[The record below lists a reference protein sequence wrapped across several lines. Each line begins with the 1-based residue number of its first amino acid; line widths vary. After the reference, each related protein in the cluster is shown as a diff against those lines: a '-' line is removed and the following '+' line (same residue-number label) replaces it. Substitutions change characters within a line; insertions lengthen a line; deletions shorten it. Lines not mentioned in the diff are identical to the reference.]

1 MAASTAVG
9 TIRTY
14 ARIPSGRE
22 FTYESWKDAVRAGNT
37 FATYGP
43 LVEFAVDGRPSGGRI
58 EMKSGGGTVEVTW
71 EVASVTVPMSKVEL
85 VVNGEVRESRSVK
98 PDRDS
103 GRWPVKLD
111 RSSWVALMVR
121 GHYPDKPEIIAAHT
135 SPVMIRVEGSRFFS
149 AVDAVTMIDQ
159 IEGALAFID
168 TIGTRAEDEVYKRV
182 RLKLMSAY
190 RALHN
195 ELHQAGHFHEHTA
208 VTAHK

>member
-1 MAASTAVG
+1 
-9 TIRTY
+9 
-14 ARIPSGRE
+14 
-22 FTYESWKDAVRAGNT
+22 
-37 FATYGP
+37 
-43 LVEFAVDGRPSGGRI
+43 
-58 EMKSGGGTVEVTW
+58 MKPGGGTVEVTW
-71 EVASVTVPMSKVEL
+71 DLASVTVPMSKVEL

-103 GRWPVKLD
+103 GRWAVKID

-121 GHYPDKPEIIAAHT
+121 GHYPGKPEIIAAHT
-135 SPVMIRVEGSRFFS
+135 SPVMIQVEGSRFFS

-190 RALHN
+190 RAIHN